1 MPWYVRMGQVPPKR
15 HIQFRRPDGG
25 LYAEE
30 VLGTEGFS
38 GIQSILYHYYPPTR
52 VKEFH
57 TAMCDA
63 SSRLTNPFCNTATSA
78 RARCPRRAT
87 PSQGAWS

>member
-57 TAMCDA
+57 LCYTRTIEPLDEPILQH
-63 SSRLTNPFCNTATSA
+63 RHFRTQEVP
-78 RARCPRRAT
+78 PRAT
-87 PSQGAWS
+87 PSPGASS